1 MKAQDALIKKV
12 EGHVAFLTL
21 NRPKQANALSKALF
35 LSIKREMDA
44 LDYDD
49 TIRVTVITG
58 AGDKAFCAGIDLKE
72 RAGMP
77 EHEVMSFRTEII
89 KPCFD
94 SMRRFSKPL
103 IAAVN
108 GVAFGGGAELALAC
122 DLRIASG
129 NAKFAQSE
137 IRWGMIPACGACQRL
152 RMIVGTGRAKEII
165 FTGGVIEAEEA
176 ARLGI
181 YNKLVPEEHLAEDTK
196 TLAAEI
202 SKNSLIALKQ
212 AKKAVDLGAG
222 MSESLELEFELSKE
236 CYYAGGAMTGPAGF

>member
-1 MKAQDALIKKV
+1 MKAQDVLITKV

-35 LSIKREMDA
+35 LSIKREMEA
-44 LDYDD
+44 LDHDD
-49 TIRVTVITG
+49 TVKVAVITG

-77 EHEVMSFRTEII
+77 EDEIMSFRTDII

-94 SMRRFSKPL
+94 SIRRFSKPL

-108 GVAFGGGAELALAC
+108 GAAFGGGAELALAC
-122 DLRIASG
+122 DIRIASQKG
-129 NAKFAQSE
+129 TFAQSE

-152 RMIVGTGRAKEII
+152 RMIVGTGKAKEII

-181 YNKLVPEEHLAEDTK
+181 YNRVVPEEHLAEETE
-196 TLAAEI
+196 TLAVEI
-202 SKNSLIALKQ
+202 SRNSLTALKQ

-222 MSESLELEFELSKE
+222 ISESLELEFELSKE
-236 CYYAGGAMTGPAGF
+236 CYYAGRAMTGPASF

>member
-1 MKAQDALIKKV
+1 MRRQDVLMKKV

-21 NRPKQANALSKALF
+21 NRPKQANALSKTLF
-35 LSIKREMDA
+35 LSIKREMEA
-44 LDYDD
+44 LDHDD
-49 TIRVTVITG
+49 DVSVTVITG

-94 SMRRFSKPL
+94 SIRRFSKPL

-122 DLRIASG
+122 DLRIASA

-152 RMIVGTGRAKEII
+152 RMIVGTGR
-165 FTGGVIEAEEA
+165 
-176 ARLGI
+176 
-181 YNKLVPEEHLAEDTK
+181 
-196 TLAAEI
+196 
-202 SKNSLIALKQ
+202 
-212 AKKAVDLGAG
+212 
-222 MSESLELEFELSKE
+222 
-236 CYYAGGAMTGPAGF
+236 GPASAAA